1 MLEERSQPENAS
13 SASEESIKAPPPI
26 DLSRIKPGPVALP
39 PDAFDP
45 LKQKPEEWIHF
56 WKVVDEFFQPIN
68 LDDVRFLR
76 SIPVN
81 PYGGVHDVSLRL
93 PSSVNSSKLSNSER
107 YKNKKDHRRSL
118 TSNVEGERQNGKIN
132 GILKDIPSTNNE
144 TNTGVRPV
152 QLSELQSVINTDTGA
167 DSETWTSSLNSFPYT
182 QRLIAALLDDSPSG
196 TTAPQSFSSRSS
208 RTAQLME
215 DSLYTG
221 PGTEAEVRS
230 YQAAFETRVK
240 LELIENGLLEEQKD
254 SELET
259 VIRQQQWRLRDYKM
273 INRMRKTSLYTRII
287 GIELRKQAYDR
298 EIKRHDDHVE
308 MAFLEKMI
316 GNMKKNKKSRS
327 RYQKMMQR
335 MFGRYKEHDKISKAK
350 KGTDTITNGRLSSS
364 GDEKRPAAKKKK
376 RKSDVHL
383 CISTKAAKRGSH

>member
-1 MLEERSQPENAS
+1 MLEGHPQPENAS
-13 SASEESIKAPPPI
+13 SASEESIKVPPPI

-56 WKVVDEFFQPIN
+56 WKVVDEYFQPIN

-81 PYGGVHDVSLRL
+81 PYGGVHDASLRL
-93 PSSVNSSKLSNSER
+93 PSSVNSSTLSNSER
-107 YKNKKDHRRSL
+107 CKNKRDHRRNSSPS
-118 TSNVEGERQNGKIN
+118 TEGGRQNGKIN
-132 GILKDIPSTNNE
+132 GILKDIPSRNNE
-144 TNTGVRPV
+144 TNTAVRPE
-152 QLSELQSVINTDTGA
+152 QLSDLQSVTHPHIEA

-182 QRLIAALLDDSPSG
+182 QRLIAALIDENPSS
-196 TTAPQSFSSRSS
+196 TTAPQSLSARSS
-208 RTAQLME
+208 RTTHLME

-230 YQAAFETRVK
+230 FQAAFETRVK
-240 LELIENGLLEEQKD
+240 LELIENGLLDEQKD

-259 VIRQQQWRLRDYKM
+259 AIRQQQWTLRDFKM

-287 GIELRKQAYDR
+287 GKELRQQAYAR

-335 MFGRYKEHDKISKAK
+335 MFGRYKEHDKISKGK
-350 KGTDTITNGRLSSS
+350 KGIDTVTNGRLISS
-364 GDEKRPAAKKKK
+364 GEEKRPAAKKKK
-376 RKSDVHL
+376 RKSDVHPS
-383 CISTKAAKRGSH
+383 ISTKAAKRGSH